1 MKKLFLFLMIGIFVM
16 AMNYPGSA
24 ADNARKKVVKIRAS
38 QVEPVPPPAYK
49 PAKIEPQPLV
59 TQYPD
64 SDAGNQKP
72 ANVVPAQD
80 EWPTGFFVDLKGGL
94 TQPRSGASL
103 EMGTT
108 LIQKILN
115 KTDLG
120 CRFGVTYI
128 RGGGISASH
137 LSGGLF
143 LDWNGF
149 RPWAPMSV
157 NLGACLNFPGLINNN
172 QEGEFGYNVYLGL
185 NYDVANRVQVFVES
199 GYHSFAIKN
208 GKTYE
213 GVSALL
219 GVKIFVS
226 NSF

>member
-1 MKKLFLFLMIGIFVM
+1 MKKLFLFLMIGIF
-16 AMNYPGSA
+16 AMVTSYPANA
-24 ADNARKKVVKIRAS
+24 ADLARKKVVKISAS
-38 QVEPVPPPAYK
+38 QVETVVPADKPV
-49 PAKIEPQPLV
+49 KIEPQPLA
-59 TQYPD
+59 QY

-72 ANVVPAQD
+72 DNFVRVQD
-80 EWPTGFFVDLKGGL
+80 EWPTGFFVSLKGGL

-103 EMGTT
+103 EIGTT
-108 LIQKILN
+108 LIEKILN

-143 LDWNGF
+143 LDWNGL

-172 QEGEFGYNVYLGL
+172 QEGDFGYNFYLGL

-226 NSF
+226 NPF